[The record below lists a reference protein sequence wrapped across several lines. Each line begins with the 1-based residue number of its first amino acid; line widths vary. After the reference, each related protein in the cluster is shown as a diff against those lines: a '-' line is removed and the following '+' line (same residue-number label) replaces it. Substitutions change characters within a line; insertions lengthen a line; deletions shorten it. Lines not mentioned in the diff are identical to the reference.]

1 MAHYVPAEQF
11 EILTG
16 ALSKRK
22 EEKKLCVTRIKGVK
36 DPLTGE
42 VVGHGPKEI
51 YVQYRRDYKYN
62 PMTEGEQKQR
72 SKWAEACRL
81 AGVIVRDKNHPR
93 YMEMYLRWREHLISG
108 EPAKQFKNFICG
120 VLAQE
125 QTS

>member
-22 EEKKLCVTRIKGVK
+22 EEKKLCVTRIKSVK

-42 VVGHGPKEI
+42 VVGRGKKEI

-72 SKWAEACRL
+72 NKWKEACRL
-81 AGVIVRDKNHPR
+81 AAVIIHDKNHPR
-93 YMEMYLRWREHLISG
+93 YMELYQRWREHLNSG

-125 QTS
+125 